1 MNDRIDASVVPN
13 PVSKNPDSQT
23 PVSQMPVRF
32 LTRDNV
38 SLAGTWFL
46 PDRSARPPSAA
57 ILVACGAGIPARFY
71 HRMAGFLAEHDAA
84 VLTFDYRGIGA
95 SEYEGGIRR
104 MQSGMETWG
113 EFDIGAA
120 LEEVSARFPDL
131 TPSVI
136 AHSVGA
142 LLVGGAHLA
151 PRLSRLVF
159 FGPHTGYW
167 RDYGRR
173 WRPLLFLTWHVFMPA
188 ATRVVGYFPG
198 RALRLGE
205 NLPPRIAL
213 DWAHRRQA
221 AIVRQGENETRFA
234 RLLPGFRDARAE
246 TLAISITDDAFAP
259 PEAAHRLLAL
269 YSNLRITHRVTSP
282 AALGC
287 KRVGHFGFLRRPTGE
302 VFWRQAAEWL
312 IPGFPKANNAA
323 FQSCGVCEDSRNGR

>member
-1 MNDRIDASVVPN
+1 
-13 PVSKNPDSQT
+13 
-23 PVSQMPVRF
+23 
-32 LTRDNV
+32 
-38 SLAGTWFL
+38 
-46 PDRSARPPSAA
+46 
-57 ILVACGAGIPARFY
+57 
-71 HRMAGFLAEHDAA
+71 MATFLAEQGAA

-95 SEYEGGIRR
+95 SEHEGGIRR
-104 MQSGMETWG
+104 MRSGMEIWG

-120 LEEVSARFPDL
+120 LDEVCAKFPDL

-142 LLVGGAHLA
+142 LLLGGASLA

-188 ATRVVGYFPG
+188 ATRAFGYFPG
-198 RALRLGE
+198 RAFRLGE

-221 AIVRQGENETRFA
+221 AIVRPGENESRFA

-246 TLAISITDDAFAP
+246 TLAISIADDAFAP

-269 YSNLRITHRVTSP
+269 YSNLRVTHRVTSP
-282 AALGC
+282 AALGR

-312 IPGFPKANNAA
+312 IPEFPKASASV
-323 FQSCGVCEDSRNGR
+323 FQPCGSCEGSGRGR